1 MLILGYVKEI
11 SKNEI
16 LVGLSNGL
24 NGYIAV
30 KEIQSYL
37 AALNSEED
45 VDEENDNDEVWK
57 MFFQY
62 FSEVYAIRY
71 TSRNIVSV

>member
-37 AALNSEED
+37 AALNSEDD

-62 FSEVYAIRY
+62 FSEVYVIRY